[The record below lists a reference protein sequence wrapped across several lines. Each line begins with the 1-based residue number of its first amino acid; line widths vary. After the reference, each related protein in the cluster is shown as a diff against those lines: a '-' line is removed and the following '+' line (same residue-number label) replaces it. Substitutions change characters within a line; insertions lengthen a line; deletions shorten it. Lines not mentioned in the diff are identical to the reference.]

1 MCTISKISKSRQAG
15 WAGLSALCMWKGRVR
30 QREREREREDND
42 EGEMEKEM
50 LKEDGKRRS
59 GVGKG

>member
-1 MCTISKISKSRQAG
+1 
-15 WAGLSALCMWKGRVR
+15 MWKGRVR
-30 QREREREREDND
+30 QREREREDND